1 MISMTGYA
9 RNDININNANFTI
22 YVKSLNS
29 QKGLDLSIKM
39 PTYLLEL
46 EHEIKKVLG
55 KKLIR
60 GKVELK
66 IIETYNKSRN
76 LIAQE
81 SIANNIS
88 TLKTISPESDP
99 GSLLN
104 AAILFSG
111 TTKTFPL
118 NIDSKYKN
126 LFLKYISSTIDDVVS
141 FRIKEGK
148 VLTKEIKLY
157 LNSIIK
163 KNKKL
168 IQLDQNRKLRKKNRL
183 LDQIKYLKDDLSYN
197 ETRLESEMIYYLE
210 KYDISEERT
219 RLDCHCNYFLEI
231 LNKEKIAGK
240 KLIFLSQEILR
251 EINTISSKAND
262 FEIQKIVVDMKE
274 NIDKI
279 KEQLYNTL

>member
-1 MISMTGYA
+1 MTGYA

-148 VLTKEIKLY
+148 VLTKEIKVY

>member
-99 GSLLN
+99 GSLLK

-197 ETRLESEMIYYLE
+197 ETRLESEMIYYLA

-231 LNKEKIAGK
+231 LNKEKRAGI